1 MSTKIR
7 LRRMGKKKQPFYRIV
22 VADSRMPR
30 DGRAVEELGT
40 YDPVKRPGT
49 VTLQEEKVYE
59 WLKKGAE
66 PSDTVNSLFRRL
78 GVLNKYA
85 MISAGK
91 DVSAV
96 AIKTELTE
104 KAKPSARARKTAR
117 AAKAEEAAKGAAAAP
132 AADPKAELEAEPE
145 APAEAAE

>member
-1 MSTKIR
+1 
-7 LRRMGKKKQPFYRIV
+7 MGKKKQPFYRIV

-40 YDPVKRPGT
+40 YNPVKRPGT
-49 VTLQEEKVYE
+49 VTLQEERVYE
-59 WLKKGAE
+59 WLGKGAL

-78 GVLNKYA
+78 GVLSKYA

-96 AIKTELTE
+96 TIKTELTE
-104 KAKPSARARKTAR
+104 QAKPSARAKKTAK
-117 AAKAEEAAKGAAAAP
+117 AAKAEAAAAEAAAAP
-132 AADPKAELEAEPE
+132 EPEAPAAEEPAAEPE
-145 APAEAAE
+145 APAEKAE